1 MTVVGVISDTHGLL
15 RPSAVAALRGCAA
28 IVHAGDIGRPEVLE
42 GLRAVAP
49 VTVVRGNVDLKWAG
63 DLPDRSEVTIGGR
76 RCYVLHNLKDL
87 EFDPR
92 EAGFA
97 VVISGHSHVP
107 KIEERDAVLYVN
119 PGSAGPRRFR
129 LPIAVAR
136 IEFRRGSIEATS
148 IELPV

>member
-1 MTVVGVISDTHGLL
+1 
-15 RPSAVAALRGCAA
+15 
-28 IVHAGDIGRPEVLE
+28 VHAGDIGRPEVLE

-49 VTVVRGNVDLKWAG
+49 VTVVRGNVDLKWAI
-63 DLPDRSEVTIGGR
+63 DLPDRSEVTSGGR

-107 KIEERDAVLYVN
+107 KIEERDGVLFVN

-136 IEFRRGSIEATS
+136 IEFRRGSIGAR
-148 IELPV
+148 IVELPE